1 MIYEAHKHKCIMK
14 NGNRTSIRKNVPAL
28 VCFHEN
34 SLIKLNFCAI
44 NQVSLQYQSNPI
56 LYGEIFRLGKCC
68 FRATEFRIL
77 ITPLQLEA
85 TEMFFIPVEL

>member
-14 NGNRTSIRKNVPAL
+14 NGNRTSIRKNDPAL

-56 LYGEIFRLGKCC
+56 LNYMVRFSG
-68 FRATEFRIL
+68 
-77 ITPLQLEA
+77 LENA
-85 TEMFFIPVEL
+85 AFVLRNLESSLLHSS